1 MPAEK
6 LKKLIVSSVVTA
18 VLLLFILLSIM
29 VYQMIALRN
38 VQNKIDGLNEQIAA
52 LEAEKAETEDE
63 IELWLSDWKIEER
76 QRELGWVYEKDK

>member
-29 VYQMIALRN
+29 VYQMVSIRQ
-38 VQNKIDGLNEQIAA
+38 VQAKIDNLNDQIEQ
-52 LEAEKAETEDE
+52 LETEKDTTKDA

-76 QRELGWVYEKDK
+76 QRELGWYEKEDK

>member
-29 VYQMIALRN
+29 VYQMISIRQ
-38 VQNKIDGLNEQIAA
+38 VQAKIDNLNDQIEQ
-52 LEAEKAETEDE
+52 LETEKDTTKDA

-76 QRELGWVYEKDK
+76 QRELGWYDKEDK

>member
-29 VYQMIALRN
+29 VYQMISIKTL
-38 VQNKIDGLNEQIAA
+38 QNKIDA
-52 LEAEKAETEDE
+52 LEEQKQELLLEKSETEDQIE
-63 IELWLSDWKIEER
+63 IWLSEWKIDEKA
-76 QRELGWVYEKDK
+76 RELGWVYKQDK

>member
-38 VQNKIDGLNEQIAA
+38 VQKKIDGLNEQIAA

>member
-6 LKKLIVSSVVTA
+6 IKRLIVSSVVTA

-29 VYQMIALRN
+29 VYQMIAIKNTRRQIDAL
-38 VQNKIDGLNEQIAA
+38 NKEISE
-52 LEAEKAETEDE
+52 LEAEKEQTEDK

-76 QRELGWVYEKDK
+76 QRELGWVYEQDK

>member
-1 MPAEK
+1 MPQEK

-29 VYQMIALRN
+29 VYQMVAIKNTRKQIDALN
-38 VQNKIDGLNEQIAA
+38 TQISELEEEKEQTQD
-52 LEAEKAETEDE
+52 K

-76 QRELGWVYEKDK
+76 QRELGWVYEQDK

>member
-29 VYQMIALRN
+29 VYQMIALKN
-38 VQNKIDGLNEQIAA
+38 VQKRIDGLNEQIAA
-52 LEAEKAETEDE
+52 LEAEKAETQDE

>member
-6 LKKLIVSSVVTA
+6 IKRLIVSSVVTA

-29 VYQMIALRN
+29 VYQMIAIKNTRRQIDTL
-38 VQNKIDGLNEQIAA
+38 NKEISE
-52 LEAEKAETEDE
+52 LEAEKEQTEDK

-76 QRELGWVYEKDK
+76 QRELGWVYEQDK

>member
-29 VYQMIALRN
+29 VYQMVSIRQ
-38 VQNKIDGLNEQIAA
+38 VQAKIDNLNDQIEQ
-52 LEAEKAETEDE
+52 LETEKDTTKDA

-76 QRELGWVYEKDK
+76 QRELGWYDKEDK

>member
-6 LKKLIVSSVVTA
+6 IKRLIVSSVVTA

-29 VYQMIALRN
+29 VYQMIAIKNTRR
-38 VQNKIDGLNEQIAA
+38 QIDALNQEISE
-52 LEAEKAETEDE
+52 LEAEKEQTEDK

-76 QRELGWVYEKDK
+76 QRELGWVYEQDK

>member
-6 LKKLIVSSVVTA
+6 MKKLIVSSVVTA

-29 VYQMIALRN
+29 VYQMIAIKNIRGG
-38 VQNKIDGLNEQIAA
+38 IDDLNQQIAQ
-52 LEAEKAETEDE
+52 LEEEKSQTEDD

-76 QRELGWVYEKDK
+76 QRELGWVYAQDK

>member
-29 VYQMIALRN
+29 VYQMISIRK
-38 VQNKIDGLNEQIAA
+38 VQVKIDALNEQIAS
-52 LEAEKAETEDE
+52 LEAEKAQTEDE
-63 IELWLSDWKIEER
+63 IDLWLSEWKIEER
-76 QRELGWVYEKDK
+76 QRELGWVYEQDK

>member
-1 MPAEK
+1 MLAEK

-38 VQNKIDGLNEQIAA
+38 VQTKIDGLNQQIAA

>member
-29 VYQMIALRN
+29 VYQMISIKTLQNEIDALEE
-38 VQNKIDGLNEQIAA
+38 QKQELLLEKSEAEDQIEIWLSEWKID
-52 LEAEKAETEDE
+52 EKA
-63 IELWLSDWKIEER
+63 
-76 QRELGWVYEKDK
+76 RELGWVYKQDK

>member
-38 VQNKIDGLNEQIAA
+38 VQTKIDGLNQQIAA